1 MRHRWEIS
9 DVRHYR
15 QLIFLIHESRESM
28 GELMVACRRI
38 IKGSS
43 PRYSQRCYSPPR
55 NILVAYLHL
64 ADALELRLSALRAAL
79 LNASFIEIIIRET
92 AQRQLGVR
100 LLSEA
105 TINKNQ
111 YVLCSL
117 FVFHRRVS
125 FGAQIPKEI
134 LHILLSHKSTS
145 PTLDD
150 VGNFTKKALC
160 QASGMKDC
168 SSTSAL

>member
-1 MRHRWEIS
+1 MKAGSQWAS
-9 DVRHYR
+9 SWSLV
-15 QLIFLIHESRESM
+15 
-28 GELMVACRRI
+28 GELSKDQAPDIRSVV
-38 IKGSS
+38 
-43 PRYSQRCYSPPR
+43 
-55 NILVAYLHL
+55 ILLQGTFWLLICTWQTLWNSVYQPFVH
-64 ADALELRLSALRAAL
+64 

-105 TINKNQ
+105 TINKDQ